1 MKSIRLI
8 FLAGLICLLHSVAIS
23 GGKDKEVVILWPAI
37 EQPALQFNFTP
48 LQEMGSYRGQ
58 KSYNTNVTV
67 HSNWNK
73 KIEHAEF
80 SVYLLDASRTR
91 VGEGYVGV
99 SNLSP
104 NETTKFPLSIST
116 LGTPVELKLEPR
128 NLDESLSQFGPAK
141 KISATVYSVPAGA
154 QLRLDGNDAGSTPVV
169 VQLAIGKHDLEFSK
183 EGYRAGHYPIAI
195 GPNDASGGS
204 ISYELGGLNTD
215 TVELRDGTSVN
226 GDVISID
233 ASQVTVRMGGEM
245 KPFARNQ
252 VKRILLVEREP
263 APALLPPAKQSSTP
277 IPTR

>member
-1 MKSIRLI
+1 MKPIRLI
-8 FLAGLICLLHSVAIS
+8 FLAGLICLFHSVAIP
-23 GGKDKEVVILWPAI
+23 GGKDKEVVILWPAT

-58 KSYNTNVTV
+58 KSYTTNVTV
-67 HSNWNK
+67 HSTWSK

-104 NETTKFPLSIST
+104 NETTKFALSIST

-128 NLDESLSQFGPAK
+128 SLDESLSQFGPAK

-183 EGYRAGHYPIAI
+183 EGYRTGHYPIAI

-204 ISYELGGLNTD
+204 ISFELGGLNTD

-233 ASQVTVRMGGEM
+233 ALQVTVRMGGEM

-263 APALLPPAKQSSTP
+263 APSLLPPAKQSSTP

>member
-1 MKSIRLI
+1 MKPIRLI
-8 FLAGLICLLHSVAIS
+8 VLAGLFSCFQLVAVA

-58 KSYNTNVTV
+58 KSYTTNVTV
-67 HSNWNK
+67 HSNWSK

-104 NETTKFPLSIST
+104 NETTKFALSIST

-128 NLDESLSQFGPAK
+128 NLDESLSQFGPTK
-141 KISATVYSVPAGA
+141 KINTTVYSVPAGA
-154 QLRLDGNDAGSTPVV
+154 RLKVDGNDAGSTPVI
-169 VQLAIGKHDLEFSK
+169 VQFAAGKHDLEFSK
-183 EGYRAGHYPIAI
+183 EGYRTGHYPIVI

-204 ISYELGGLNTD
+204 ISYELGGLSTD
-215 TVELRDGTSVN
+215 TVELRDGTSLN
-226 GDVISID
+226 GDVISVD

-263 APALLPPAKQSSTP
+263 APAPIPPAVQSQTP
-277 IPTR
+277 IPSH